1 MDWLTGLIE
10 STNFKVWDWV
20 IFVGLFVLLTSVS
33 FFFKRFVKSVAGFLV
48 AGRNVG
54 RYLGLESDS
63 VGNPA
68 LDEWHDSMKAE
79 GPLHILHVAEMFLHF

>member
-48 AGRNVG
+48 AG
-54 RYLGLESDS
+54 L
-63 VGNPA
+63 
-68 LDEWHDSMKAE
+68 
-79 GPLHILHVAEMFLHF
+79 F